1 MGVSC
6 AFSLDSS
13 GKKPQLRNPWVPGQ
27 LTPGPQG
34 IQESLRYLYLCYF
47 LCSICQTLAHTLS
60 SYLCLFTNASTGE
73 VGHAR
78 DKKLKGSSS
87 KMFTHKMHWQE
98 QRQSSQRKSSQAAPR
113 PSRARRAATKKPIAY
128 VEASEESEYEY
139 DSVEDEHY
147 EGNDDVEIT
156 AEDDEYDE
164 TDLEAV
170 ESLKQMS
177 KPDYHAMHELNPY
190 VRAPNLCVDPRFCNH
205 MQHRVFEEILKVKDK
220 LAPHKSLDLEH
231 VHLDPHLYPGVYRA
245 LAKMGLTS
253 FVNFNRAYNEELILR
268 FYAIMWFARD
278 DARTLW
284 WMSGTRQCHASMD
297 EFAPI
302 SSCNLFLQPNDDYG
316 QVVDRSELRMVPI
329 NKLAVLQTQSDN
341 LVTTCII
348 QV

>member
-147 EGNDDVEIT
+147 EGNDDVEIDPLDVWPFLP
-156 AEDDEYDE
+156 APLKYCLSPGQCGWPNPARCSEDSHVACA
-164 TDLEAV
+164 LV
-170 ESLKQMS
+170 VSWRRGM
-177 KPDYHAMHELNPY
+177 
-190 VRAPNLCVDPRFCNH
+190 DP
-205 MQHRVFEEILKVKDK
+205 
-220 LAPHKSLDLEH
+220 P
-231 VHLDPHLYPGVYRA
+231 
-245 LAKMGLTS
+245 
-253 FVNFNRAYNEELILR
+253 
-268 FYAIMWFARD
+268 
-278 DARTLW
+278 
-284 WMSGTRQCHASMD
+284 RQ
-297 EFAPI
+297 
-302 SSCNLFLQPNDDYG
+302 
-316 QVVDRSELRMVPI
+316 
-329 NKLAVLQTQSDN
+329 
-341 LVTTCII
+341 
-348 QV
+348 